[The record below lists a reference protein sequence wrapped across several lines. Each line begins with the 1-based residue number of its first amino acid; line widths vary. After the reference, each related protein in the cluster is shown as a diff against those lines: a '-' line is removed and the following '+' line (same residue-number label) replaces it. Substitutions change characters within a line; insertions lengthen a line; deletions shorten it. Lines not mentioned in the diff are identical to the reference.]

1 MLSRVAVTLRLFLFL
16 LTAACWAHDLWV
28 TGVAVDLRAAETVV
42 TVRAH
47 KLNIQGADPAGEIGK
62 RVRLLLDGKR
72 FEPSEVKLQDDPST
86 DTWIWI
92 GVAPV
97 AGRIVTAERAV
108 FPDLPADR
116 TVVNVINAGVPVG
129 TTILTADAGP
139 VQIGESTTGLI
150 SRFLREG
157 VIHILEG
164 ADHIA
169 FLIAILL
176 PVRRVRHI
184 VQVVT
189 AFTLAHSVT
198 LTAAAAG
205 LAEVSPRL
213 IEPAIAVSIVIAAA
227 ENLHG
232 RTQAIGV
239 RTFYAFGFG
248 LIHGFGFAGSLAES
262 GLPPYGLWPA
272 IGAFNAGVELGQ
284 LAIVCVL
291 APALALLERKKPVF
305 SSAVVRYASFL
316 IIAAGLTWSI
326 QRIVA

>member
-1 MLSRVAVTLRLFLFL
+1 MLTLLTTLLFL
-16 LTAACWAHDLWV
+16 LSAAASAHDLWV
-28 TGVAVDLRAAETVV
+28 TGVAVELRSTETVV
-42 TVRAH
+42 SVKAH
-47 KLNIQGADPAGEIGK
+47 KLNVGGDPAREIAG
-62 RVRLLLDGKR
+62 RLRLLIDGR
-72 FEPSEVKLQDDPST
+72 IFEPGDVRVQNDPST
-86 DTWIWI
+86 DTWIWT
-92 GVAPV
+92 GTSPLT
-97 AGRIVTAERAV
+97 GRIVTVQRAV
-108 FPDLPADR
+108 FPELPADR
-116 TVVNVINAGVPVG
+116 TVVNVINADVPVG
-129 TTILTADAGP
+129 TAILNADSGA
-139 VQIGESTTGLI
+139 VEIGESTGGLMA
-150 SRFLREG
+150 RFLREG

-176 PVRRVRHI
+176 PVRRVRQI

-205 LAEVSPRL
+205 WAEVSPRL

-232 RTQAIGV
+232 RTQAIGI

-272 IGAFNAGVELGQ
+272 IAAFNAGVELGQ

-291 APALALLERKKPVF
+291 VPTLALLERKRPAF
-305 SSAVVRYASFL
+305 SSTVVRYASFL

-326 QRIVA
+326 QRIIA

>member
-1 MLSRVAVTLRLFLFL
+1 MLTLITLFLFL
-16 LTAACWAHDLWV
+16 LSAAASAHDLWV
-28 TGVAVDLRAAETVV
+28 TGVVVDLRAAETTV

-47 KLNIQGADPAGEIGK
+47 KLNVSGDPAKEIGS
-62 RVRLLLDGKR
+62 RLRLLLDGKK
-72 FEPSEVKLQDDPST
+72 FEPVQVRVQNDPAN
-86 DTWIWI
+86 DTWIWT
-92 GVAPV
+92 GTSPV
-97 AGRIVTAERAV
+97 AGRIVIIERAL
-108 FPDLPADR
+108 FPELPADR
-116 TVVNVINAGVPVG
+116 TVVNVMNGDVPVG
-129 TTILTADAGP
+129 TAILNADSGA
-139 VQIGESTTGLI
+139 VTIGESTGGLFV
-150 SRFLREG
+150 RFLREG

-176 PVRRVRHI
+176 PVRRVRQI

-198 LTAAAAG
+198 LAAAASG
-205 LAEVSPRL
+205 WAEVSPRL

-272 IGAFNAGVELGQ
+272 IAAFNAGVELGQ
-284 LAIVCVL
+284 LAIVCIL
-291 APALALLERKKPVF
+291 APALALLERRRPAA

-326 QRIVA
+326 QRIVT

>member
-1 MLSRVAVTLRLFLFL
+1 LTLCLIL
-16 LTAACWAHDLWV
+16 LAFSAWPHDLWV
-28 TGVAVDLRAAETVV
+28 TGVAVDLRASETSV
-42 TVRAH
+42 TIHAH
-47 KLNIQGADPAGEIGK
+47 KLNVGGSDPARQIAS
-62 RVRLLLDGKR
+62 RLRLLVDGSR
-72 FEPSEVKLQDDPST
+72 FQPADVSVQNDPAT
-86 DTWIWI
+86 DTWIWTAR
-92 GVAPV
+92 APV
-97 AGRIVTAERAV
+97 TGRVVTMERAI
-108 FPDLPADR
+108 FPELPADR
-116 TVVNVINAGVPVG
+116 TVVAVTNADVPVG
-129 TTILTADAGP
+129 TAILNADSPP
-139 VQIGESTTGLI
+139 VEIGETTTGLVA
-150 SRFLREG
+150 RFLREG

-164 ADHIA
+164 LDHIA

-205 LAEVSPRL
+205 LADVSPRL

-232 RTQAIGV
+232 RTKAIGV
-239 RTFYAFGFG
+239 RTGYAFGFG
-248 LIHGFGFAGSLAES
+248 LIHGFGFAGSLAQS

-291 APALALLERKKPVF
+291 VPALALLERKRPTF
-305 SSAVVRYASFL
+305 SSTVVRYASL
-316 IIAAGLTWSI
+316 AIIAAGLTWSI
-326 QRIVA
+326 QRIAA

>member
-1 MLSRVAVTLRLFLFL
+1 MLTSLMKKLTGCLLLLASAAVS
-16 LTAACWAHDLWV
+16 HELWV
-28 TGVAVDLRAAETVV
+28 TGVAVDVRSGDTTV
-42 TVRAH
+42 TVKAH
-47 KLNIQGADPAGEIGK
+47 KLNLRTADPAGEISA
-62 RVRLLLDGKR
+62 RLQLLLDGRK
-72 FEPSEVKLQDDPST
+72 FEPVDIRLASDALN
-86 DTWIWI
+86 DTWVWTAKADIS
-92 GVAPV
+92 GTV
-97 AGRIVTAERAV
+97 VTVERPL
-108 FPDLPADR
+108 FPEIPQDR
-116 TVVNVINAGVPVG
+116 TVVSITRGGAPEGSG
-129 TTILTADAGP
+129 ILNADARN
-139 VQIGESTTGLI
+139 VSIGETTGNLVL
-150 SRFLREG
+150 RFLREG

-164 ADHIA
+164 TDHIA

-176 PVRRVRHI
+176 PVRRLRQI

-189 AFTLAHSVT
+189 AFTLAHSIT

-205 LAEVSPRL
+205 LADVSPRL
-213 IEPAIAVSIVIAAA
+213 IEPAIAVSIIIAAA

-262 GLPPYGLWPA
+262 GLPSWGMWPA

-291 APALALLERKKPVF
+291 APGLALLERKRPAL
-305 SSAVVRYASFL
+305 SPAVVRYASL
-316 IIAAGLTWSI
+316 AIIAAGLTWSI